1 MDAREREFVST
12 LHACLAS
19 GTLCYPKR
27 DRVRLGNGEWGD
39 GEWEIEVLDEYAD
52 DETRRAYTAWWP
64 PDAPGYVTMTLDG
77 GQFRRKS
84 ATGWWTLYVAAYT
97 IREAYHLASRG
108 EWAPDAFTAG
118 IRRMFHS
125 DGAVVLK
132 PTE

>member
-1 MDAREREFVST
+1 MPRRHRTAPRSPHAGLPLREVVLYAPKRWDRMDAREREFVST

-77 GQFRRKS
+77 GQVRRKS
-84 ATGWWTLYVAAYT
+84 ATGWW
-97 IREAYHLASRG
+97 
-108 EWAPDAFTAG
+108 
-118 IRRMFHS
+118 
-125 DGAVVLK
+125 
-132 PTE
+132 